1 LADRRPPFLGHAI
14 DPEIAHQVIEVL
26 VTLGSAAVVRRYL
39 FVRTWPIGEV
49 ETRLAEVRLA
59 GVQRPD
65 FAPVEFFAF

>member
-1 LADRRPPFLGHAI
+1 MSEVRARRLLKRRSKAG
-14 DPEIAHQVIEVL
+14 QR
-26 VTLGSAAVVRRYL
+26 VRS
-39 FVRTWPIGEV
+39 WPIGEV